1 MLNLTNYFILLKKWL
16 CLYSKKVKNK
26 LFPSLNKRE
35 IMRWYKDGG
44 DFEMRF
50 NYSLNEN
57 SIVFDLGGYK
67 GNFASDLFSRMPCN
81 IYIFEPV
88 KQNYLIIKE
97 RFKLNNKI
105 EAFPFGLSN
114 IT

>member
-1 MLNLTNYFILLKKWL
+1 MKWH
-16 CLYSKKVKNK
+16 
-26 LFPSLNKRE
+26 
-35 IMRWYKDGG
+35 KDGG

-114 IT
+114 ITKSTIMEIKDDSSSTLINKESIY